1 MIPAISK
8 YNNPIAQ
15 YKKPLNV
22 ARQELNLFS
31 NKDLRELYGLSEGIT
46 YNPQFH
52 FAKEFYKPD
61 EIFDIQYA
69 GATKLSD
76 GTKLIRPI
84 CLSLGKVEIDPT
96 ENKKEYKVTFI
107 TGKKSADNNSLFV
120 TEKIMTENELLQNKK
135 LTAGLIKENGH
146 NQYQMVYYDRLGN
159 VKHFTGNK
167 RQVLCVLEENRLYL

>member
-8 YNNPIAQ
+8 INNPISKYKQQ
-15 YKKPLNV
+15 YNTI
-22 ARQELNLFS
+22 RDDINLFS
-31 NKDLRELYGLSEGIT
+31 NKDLRECYGLSEGIT

-52 FAKEFYKPD
+52 FSKEFYKPE

-69 GATKLSD
+69 GATRLSD

-107 TGKKSADNNSLFV
+107 SGRKNGYNHAMHHV
-120 TEKIMTENELLQNKK
+120 EKIMRENELLANRK
-135 LTAGLIKENGH
+135 LSSGLIKKVSDNK
-146 NQYQMVYYDRLGN
+146 YQMIYFDKEGQPKQY
-159 VKHFTGNK
+159 TGNK